1 VTALLPTM
9 AMRAAR
15 GRVQALVLA
24 LLVALAA
31 PATAELTATIE
42 PRVVDEFDTARLTI
56 RATGTNQTTALDLDA
71 LEADFE
77 VLTTQSSSQYRS
89 INGRV
94 ESWVEYQIL
103 LRPKRSGD
111 LTVPPVGVGGEFT
124 EPLTLRVRGM
134 PAEMRQAIERMV
146 FFETELTRNPVYV
159 QSQTVLI
166 RRLYYSSGAQIYS
179 DLPGMPEIPGAIVTP
194 LGETTSTATIRD
206 GQRYGVI
213 EQRFAILPERSGTL
227 TIPAISVTSS
237 VRLRADGRTRR
248 TGVRVATEPFTV
260 EVLPIPAD
268 YPADHPWLPAES
280 VTLSETWTP
289 DRRRMEV
296 GEPLR
301 RSLRAEVVGNVASAI
316 PPLTPALPDDHFRRY
331 PEPPEIADDERGNSI
346 RGVREQAYSIIPTAP
361 GTVPLGAT
369 ELVWWDVDARA
380 VRTARVPGR
389 TMTITGAPARAP
401 ADAAGPADA
410 PASAATDSPADAA
423 AADGEPDAVAAIED
437 LVPGR
442 TRRET
447 LYTLGAAVLVIA
459 VLAYLLR
466 GVLAGPGAGHAGS
479 TSGAPPSRRTARERL
494 ARACKRG
501 TTAEV
506 HAALLDYLRSRYAAP
521 LPEAQRRFR
530 ADGHADVL
538 DGLNAARY
546 RDGGER
552 IDGAAVW
559 QAVRSLDR
567 QQLRARRRN
576 ATPLPPLYD

>member
-1 VTALLPTM
+1 M
-9 AMRAAR
+9 AEGAR
-15 GRVQALVLA
+15 SGLMQALILA
-24 LLVALAA
+24 LLAVLAV
-31 PATAELTATIE
+31 PVSAELTATIE
-42 PRVVDEFDTARLTI
+42 PRIVDEFDTARLTI
-56 RATGTNQTTALDLDA
+56 RATGTNQTNALDLEA

-89 INGRV
+89 VNGRV

-111 LTVPPVGVGGEFT
+111 LTVPPVGVGGEAT

-248 TGVRVATEPFTV
+248 SGVRVATEPLTV
-260 EVLPIPAD
+260 EVLSIPAE

-280 VTLSETWTP
+280 VTLSETWSP
-289 DRRRMEV
+289 DTRRVEV

-301 RSLRAEVVGNVASAI
+301 RTLRAEVAGNVASAI
-316 PPLTPALPDDHFRRY
+316 PPLAPALPDDHFRRY

-361 GTVPLGAT
+361 GTVPLAAT

-380 VRTARVPGR
+380 VRTARAPGR

-401 ADAAGPADA
+401 ADAAGSADG
-410 PASAATDSPADAA
+410 AATDSAAATDAA
-423 AADGEPDAVAAIED
+423 AADGEADSVAPIED

-466 GVLAGPGAGHAGS
+466 GVLAGPGAGSGS
-479 TSGAPPSRRTARERL
+479 TPGTPPPWRSARDRL
-494 ARACKRG
+494 ARACRRG
-501 TTAEV
+501 TTADV
-506 HAALLDYLRSRYAAP
+506 HEALLDYLRSRYAAP

-530 ADGHADVL
+530 ADGHGDVL

-546 RDGGER
+546 RDGGEQ

-567 QQLRARRRN
+567 QRFRARRRS
-576 ATPLPPLYD
+576 APPLPSLYD